1 MPKSK
6 SAALPEGFSY
16 REDFI
21 SEDEE
26 RYLLESLSRLAFHT
40 FEMHGVRAKRRV
52 AHFGWNYGY
61 ESWRL
66 TPGRPVPEFLEPL
79 RAKAADWL
87 GLEPEDLAEVLVT
100 EYQPGAGIGWH
111 RDAPMFD
118 RVVGVSLA
126 SPCRFRFRRGK
137 SETLETTEFTPAPR
151 SAYILDGDARRSWQH
166 SIPGTKDL
174 RYSVTF
180 RTLKQR
186 PS

>member
-1 MPKSK
+1 MPKAK
-6 SAALPEGFSY
+6 STVLPEGFTY

-26 RYLLESLSRLAFHT
+26 RCLVESLSGLEFHT
-40 FEMHGVRAKRRV
+40 FEMHGVQ
-52 AHFGWNYGY
+52 
-61 ESWRL
+61 
-66 TPGRPVPEFLEPL
+66 T
-79 RAKAADWL
+79 
-87 GLEPEDLAEVLVT
+87 EDLAEVLVT

-137 SETLETTEFTPAPR
+137 GETLETTEFTPAPR
-151 SAYILDGDARRSWQH
+151 SAYILDGEARRSWQH
-166 SIPGTKDL
+166 SIPGIKDL

-180 RTLKQR
+180 
-186 PS
+186 